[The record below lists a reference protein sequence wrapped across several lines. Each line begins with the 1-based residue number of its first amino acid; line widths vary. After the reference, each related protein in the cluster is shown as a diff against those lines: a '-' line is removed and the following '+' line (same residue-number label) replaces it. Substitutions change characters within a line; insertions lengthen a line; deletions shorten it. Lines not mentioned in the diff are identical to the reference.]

1 MTLIPQ
7 NHVANIVLALNDP
20 AQTFYAA
27 EPSPQKVQT
36 MSLFPDARRIRPY
49 NANKWRTNKRRHT
62 MTVLPKY
69 NEFEGL
75 HGETGSIRNALA
87 YQGVKAPHTGKP
99 ISEALLLGV
108 SGGITVG
115 YFTFEYQGYNPHI
128 ALLTR
133 NTFSPM
139 ETIFDRLAIPRDVLH
154 TSKPE
159 TAMANLI
166 GVLES
171 GHAAIVWADMFSLPY
186 NLLPYDARNW
196 GMTPLIVYG
205 VEGDRVY
212 IADRSHKPFTV
223 TVDELQKA
231 RGRVKDDKFRVMS
244 LDAPDMDKLPGAVQK
259 GIWQCISLY
268 TEAPPRGKRDNFGLA
283 ALQYWAKLLTN
294 TRNKQSWERY
304 FAPGKRMYMALAGD
318 VVQPGA
324 FDWIC
329 TWGAADGAE
338 RGLYA
343 DFLDEAA
350 VLLNKPGLT
359 DAARQFR
366 AAASAWCDLANA
378 MLPDSV
384 PAFKETRDLKL
395 RRRVLFVEQGGDSV
409 DERRK
414 INARLEAIRQE
425 MATAFPLTNDE
436 AAVMRATLAEHVLKI
451 HDIEAEAVSAM
462 QAAVA

>member
-1 MTLIPQ
+1 
-7 NHVANIVLALNDP
+7 
-20 AQTFYAA
+20 
-27 EPSPQKVQT
+27 
-36 MSLFPDARRIRPY
+36 
-49 NANKWRTNKRRHT
+49 

-69 NEFEGL
+69 TEFAGL
-75 HGETGSIRNALA
+75 HNETGSIRNALA

-99 ISEALLLGV
+99 ISEALLLGI

-115 YFTFEYQGYNPHI
+115 YFTFEYQGYDPHV

-139 ETIFDRLAIPRDVLH
+139 ETIFDRLALPREVLQ

-159 TAMANLI
+159 TAMENLL

-186 NLLPYDARNW
+186 NLLPYDQRNW

-205 VEGDRVY
+205 VEGDQVH
-212 IADRSHKPFTV
+212 IADRSRKPFV
-223 TVDELQKA
+223 VSVDELQKA
-231 RGRVKDDKFRVMS
+231 RGRVKDDKFRIIS
-244 LDAPDMDKLPGAVQK
+244 LDAPDMDKLPSAVQK

-268 TEAPPRGKRDNFGLA
+268 TEAPPRGKKDNFGFA
-283 ALQYWAKLLTN
+283 ALQYWAKMLTN
-294 TRNKQSWERY
+294 TRNKQSWERL
-304 FAPGKRMYMALAGD
+304 FAPGSRMYAALAGS

-343 DFLDEAA
+343 EFLDEAA
-350 VLLNKPGLT
+350 VLLNKAGLK

-366 AAASAWCDLANA
+366 TAANAWCDLANA

-384 PAFKETRDLKL
+384 PVFKETRDLKL
-395 RRRVLFVEQGGDSV
+395 RKRALFVERGGEGV
-409 DERRK
+409 DEIRK
-414 INARLEAIRQE
+414 INARLNAIKSE
-425 MATAFPLTNDE
+425 VSSAFPLTNDE
-436 AAVMRATLAEHVLKI
+436 AAAMRETLAEHVLKI
-451 HDIEAEAVSAM
+451 HDIEVEAVGAM
-462 QAAVA
+462 QAALA